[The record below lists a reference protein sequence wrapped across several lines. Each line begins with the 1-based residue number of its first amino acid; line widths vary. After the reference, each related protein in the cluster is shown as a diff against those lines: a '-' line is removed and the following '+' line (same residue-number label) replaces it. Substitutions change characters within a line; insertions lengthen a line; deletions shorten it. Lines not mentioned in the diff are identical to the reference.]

1 MNLENYAFD
10 ANYSNPENYAF
21 DANYSNL
28 ENYAFNANYSNLEN
42 YAFHANYSN
51 LENYARGLPIN
62 KIAST
67 LCIYTIFTDN
77 FAVRVGKQ
85 RVPVRHLSSQ

>member
-1 MNLENYAFD
+1 MMFNANLL
-10 ANYSNPENYAF
+10 AF

-28 ENYAFNANYSNLEN
+28 ENYAFDAKYSNLEN
-42 YAFHANYSN
+42 HAFDAKYLN
-51 LENYARGLPIN
+51 LEDYAHGLPIN

-77 FAVRVGKQ
+77 FAVCVGKQ
-85 RVPVRHLSSQ
+85 RVPVHHLLSQ

>member
-1 MNLENYAFD
+1 LNLENYAFD
-10 ANYSNPENYAF
+10 AK
-21 DANYSNL
+21 YSNL
-28 ENYAFNANYSNLEN
+28 ENYAFDAKNSNLEN
-42 YAFHANYSN
+42 YVFDAKYSN

-85 RVPVRHLSSQ
+85 RVPVHHLSSQ

>member
-1 MNLENYAFD
+1 MFGQNICILSILTGPEKYLNLENYAFD
-10 ANYSNPENYAF
+10 AK
-21 DANYSNL
+21 
-28 ENYAFNANYSNLEN
+28 
-42 YAFHANYSN
+42 YSN

-77 FAVRVGKQ
+77 FAVRVGKK
-85 RVPVRHLSSQ
+85 RVPVCHLSPTPVI